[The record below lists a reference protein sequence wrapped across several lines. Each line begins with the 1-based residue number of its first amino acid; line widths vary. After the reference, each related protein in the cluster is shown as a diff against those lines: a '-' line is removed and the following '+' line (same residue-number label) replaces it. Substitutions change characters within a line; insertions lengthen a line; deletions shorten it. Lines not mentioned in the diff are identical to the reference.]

1 MKATITKPMVLKAA
15 ATLANGGY
23 SGSALQFVRNGD
35 KLDICG
41 TNNYVAVI
49 ASVDAKF
56 NRWPDGEGFRFN
68 GAEVQALMRGSSKA
82 LRNTDSLVIEMA
94 NGSASVTLDVQGASV
109 ATGFPYAEQRKPL
122 NVERI
127 LEACDEG
134 PDGNAKGVS
143 AYFMG
148 LASNAMRT
156 ISDGKYCAWTFK
168 EHGLTNPM
176 EFISKMEPARV
187 LVMPSAH

>member
-1 MKATITKPMVLKAA
+1 M
-15 ATLANGGY
+15 ANGGY
-23 SGSALQFVRNGD
+23 NGSALQFVRNGN

-56 NRWPDGEGFRFN
+56 NRWNDGEGFRFN

-82 LRNTDSLVIEMA
+82 LKNTDSLVIEITGGCA
-94 NGSASVTLDVQGASV
+94 VVTLNVDDASVSTS
-109 ATGFPYAEQRKPL
+109 FPYKVEKKPISL
-122 NVERI
+122 AKINESI
-127 LEACDEG
+127 KQG
-134 PDGNAKGVS
+134 PDGNAQNVS

-168 EHGLTNPM
+168 EHGLSNPM
-176 EFISKMEPARV
+176 EFISKMEQARV
-187 LVMPSAH
+187 LVMPSAN